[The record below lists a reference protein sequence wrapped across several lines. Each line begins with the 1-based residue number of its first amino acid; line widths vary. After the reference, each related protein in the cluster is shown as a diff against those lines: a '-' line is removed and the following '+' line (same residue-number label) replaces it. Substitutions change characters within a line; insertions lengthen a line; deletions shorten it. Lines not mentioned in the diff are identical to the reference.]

1 LQNQGLN
8 IGLALSDTSDYSL
21 LLIFSF
27 LSLTGYRKIV
37 DFIDRSSHN
46 GFYNRASALNFF
58 PLATGGS
65 VFAANT
71 QARLI
76 LTRDSPSD

>member
-27 LSLTGYRKIV
+27 LSLTGYWKIV

-46 GFYNRASALNFF
+46 GF
-58 PLATGGS
+58 
-65 VFAANT
+65 
-71 QARLI
+71 
-76 LTRDSPSD
+76 